1 MNIMRTAM
9 LLALMT
15 ALFMGV
21 GYLIGGSGGMT
32 IAFFIAAGMN
42 LFSYWNADKMVLRMH
57 HAVEVDER
65 TAPEYYGMVRELA
78 QRAGLPM
85 PKVYIIDSPQPNAF
99 ATGRNPQNAAVAAT
113 TGLLDRLS
121 YEEVAGVMAH
131 ELAHV
136 ENRDT
141 LIMTITATLAGAIS
155 MLGNFAFFF
164 GGNRENNNPL
174 GFIGVLVA
182 MIVAPLAAGLVQMA
196 ISRTREYAAD
206 RRGAE
211 ICDNPLWLASA
222 LDKIARN
229 VQRIHNPDAERNP
242 ASAPLFIINP
252 LSGERM
258 DNLFSTH
265 PATENRI
272 AALVEMDKEW
282 SGQPPQ
288 QTAPRTTERP
298 AARSAQARP
307 AVPRAPEPKAQPSS
321 GPWGETQKPAEPKSS
336 GPWGRNPNAPK
347 SGPKGPWS

>member
-32 IAFFIAAGMN
+32 IAFFIAAAMN

-57 HAVEVDER
+57 HAAEVDER
-65 TAPEYYGMVRELA
+65 SAPEYYGIVRELA

-113 TGLLDRLS
+113 TGLLQRLS

-131 ELAHV
+131 ELAHIQ
-136 ENRDT
+136 NRDT
-141 LIMTITATLAGAIS
+141 LTMTITATLAGAIS

-164 GGNRENNNPL
+164 GGNRDNNNNPL
-174 GFIGVLVA
+174 GFVGVLVA
-182 MIVAPLAAGLVQMA
+182 MIVAPMAAAVVQMA
-196 ISRTREYAAD
+196 ISRTREYSAD

-211 ICDNPLWLASA
+211 ICDHPLWLASA

-242 ASAPLFIINP
+242 ATAPLFIINP

-272 AALVEMDKEW
+272 AALEELEHEW
-282 SGQPPQ
+282 SRQAPPAQPEP
-288 QTAPRTTERP
+288 
-298 AARSAQARP
+298 RSA
-307 AVPRAPEPKAQPSS
+307 PRAPERPAETPHSQPGQQADS
-321 GPWGETQKPAEPKSS
+321 GPWGGASKPAEPRSS
-336 GPWGRNPNAPK
+336 GPWGRNPSGPK
-347 SGPKGPWS
+347 SKPKGPWS